1 MAYPLGLRTGEHP
14 RVRAGTRVGFG
25 FAVRSYASGRGQM
38 DDRTDDGKQ
47 TEDALAEC
55 EERVEELEEEN
66 ADLRNAAQTF
76 GDLAERLNT
85 KQRLDND

>member
-1 MAYPLGLRTGEHP
+1 
-14 RVRAGTRVGFG
+14 
-25 FAVRSYASGRGQM
+25 M

>member
-1 MAYPLGLRTGEHP
+1 VSAPAHELASGLLLGLT
-14 RVRAGTRVGFG
+14 RAEG
-25 FAVRSYASGRGQM
+25 GQM
-38 DDRTDDGKQ
+38 DDQTDDGKQ